1 MPPKRI
7 KSAKQKRSCRFYS
20 KPSQATQD
28 MIQRALYQRLFLVD
42 RTVKSQYK
50 REYSILGTT
59 GNFYTVIIG
68 EKVQCSCPDFDI
80 GHICKHIIFTMIRVL
95 QLQKNSQYVY
105 QKGLLRDELTEIFT
119 HADEM
124 KQRHQQNGFN
134 PLPYADNKILTAY
147 HQITDAH
154 PTAARK
160 DIKGPCPICFD
171 DLEQRECVWCR
182 YGCGQNVH
190 SECWKM
196 WNTVHNSCVFCR
208 IDWEK
213 TEQFNDE
220 EETSNK
226 DDNKQQKEIKQD
238 EIKCEDVQEQ
248 QQQQQQQQYEEEEQK
263 YNDDLNDIDDD
274 EEEKEDEDDEDDD
287 DEDDDI
293 IMSHPS
299 KRSRKQLEEQMVD
312 DDHDEEVQEDLHE
325 CVIE

>member
-1 MPPKRI
+1 
-7 KSAKQKRSCRFYS
+7 
-20 KPSQATQD
+20 
-28 MIQRALYQRLFLVD
+28 
-42 RTVKSQYK
+42 
-50 REYSILGTT
+50 
-59 GNFYTVIIG
+59 
-68 EKVQCSCPDFDI
+68 
-80 GHICKHIIFTMIRVL
+80 MIRVL

-124 KQRHQQNGFN
+124 EKQRHQQNGFN

-147 HQITDAH
+147 HQITGKGVKIRDAP

-196 WNTVHNSCVFCR
+196 WSTVHNSCVFCR
-208 IDWEK
+208 INWEK
-213 TEQFNDE
+213 TEQYNDE

-238 EIKCEDVQEQ
+238 EMKYEDVQEQ
-248 QQQQQQQQYEEEEQK
+248 QQQQQQQQQEEEEQK
-263 YNDDLNDIDDD
+263 YYDDLKDIDDD
-274 EEEKEDEDDEDDD
+274 EEEKEEEDEEDV
-287 DEDDDI
+287 I
-293 IMSHPS
+293 IMSHPL

-312 DDHDEEVQEDLHE
+312 DDHDEEGQKDLHGAFE
-325 CVIE
+325 LRGYLNFSKIK